1 MIEEIVLGYLND
13 NLSVPVYMERQK
25 EETTPF
31 VILEKTGSGRSNY
44 VNKSTFAIQSYA
56 DTMYEAAELNEE
68 VKNVMDDL
76 VELNDVV
83 RSEINTDYNY
93 TDTTEKIYRYQ
104 AVYDVTH
111 Y

>member
-1 MIEEIVLGYLND
+1 MIEEIVLGYLNE

-25 EETTPF
+25 VEVTPF

-68 VKNVMDDL
+68 VKDVMDDL
-76 VELNDVV
+76 IELDEIV

-93 TDTTEKIYRYQ
+93 TDDKNYRYQ

>member
-1 MIEEIVLGYLND
+1 MIEEIVLGYLNE

-25 EETTPF
+25 VETTPF

-68 VKNVMDDL
+68 VKDVMDDL
-76 VELNDVV
+76 IELDEIV

-93 TDTTEKIYRYQ
+93 TDDKNYRYQ